1 MVPLLKKWLVC
12 LVLLATSP
20 LGATSL
26 VIGAEDDWAPY
37 CERDKDNEDDQPHGL
52 APELVK
58 AVFAAEGVD
67 EPNAPGDLKRAV
79 RDCIKAHVSA
89 PRSGA

>member
-1 MVPLLKKWLVC
+1 MINAAPDFDQMFADLCNQVGFCLHEKGQKK
-12 LVLLATSP
+12 
-20 LGATSL
+20 
-26 VIGAEDDWAPY
+26 VIEALP
-37 CERDKDNEDDQPHGL
+37 KGL
-52 APELVK
+52 DAAMR

>member
-1 MVPLLKKWLVC
+1 MTNAAPDFDQMFADLCNQVGFCLHEKGQKK
-12 LVLLATSP
+12 
-20 LGATSL
+20 
-26 VIGAEDDWAPY
+26 VIEALP
-37 CERDKDNEDDQPHGL
+37 KGL
-52 APELVK
+52 DAALR

-79 RDCIKAHVSA
+79 RDCIKAHASA

>member
-1 MVPLLKKWLVC
+1 MTNAAPDFDQMFADLCNQVGFCLHEKGQKK
-12 LVLLATSP
+12 
-20 LGATSL
+20 
-26 VIGAEDDWAPY
+26 VIEALP
-37 CERDKDNEDDQPHGL
+37 KGL
-52 APELVK
+52 DAAMR
-58 AVFAAEGVD
+58 AVFAAEGVE

>member
-1 MVPLLKKWLVC
+1 MTDAAPDFDAMFADLCNQVGFCLHEKGQKK
-12 LVLLATSP
+12 
-20 LGATSL
+20 
-26 VIGAEDDWAPY
+26 VIDALP
-37 CERDKDNEDDQPHGL
+37 KGL
-52 APELVK
+52 DAAMR